1 MSMQDEDPTAPAPA
15 QQQQAIPDGPDP
27 AFAGAQGAPP
37 PAQNTQALSQMVN
50 AIPVQQNPGGAPPG
64 EGDVNVQGSGAPPS
78 QGIMDFLQGKGAAP
92 QQEFDKRVEMAKQ
105 AGAANDSEAVTHAVA
120 SGGNPQEQG
129 ALLQRA
135 RIMADAGNAHAV
147 AALQNGDAQKAAKF
161 ATAAQANIPDGNDT
175 KFQAGKDSFT
185 ATVTGLGGGKPQ
197 QFKFA
202 PTDFHQFL
210 TGPDAKF
217 DAMMDNPV
225 QKALAQLGKGAPQ
238 ASGGPG
244 GDQPGGAAAPGA
256 AESAGPP
263 NPKGPYGEGGGPTPP
278 ATSTMSNLPPGFSN
292 AGGVTKFTGPY
303 DQELAAQTANA
314 RTRANVVQMTTQS
327 HNLMQKGQMKGANN
341 ELDEQDLKNQG
352 EATKAE
358 GENARSDARNASNER
373 AAQSRANNPRQLAD
387 GADTAADR
395 NQRATNANNRIQ
407 QGEDAKTYASY
418 VKLYS
423 GAGETVDD
431 ARAHAQKSMA
441 EDIKARS
448 SGGTPTPQQAP
459 QEDPNAQQAP
469 APAQHKQLPIGAS
482 SNING
487 VPYTKGQDGKWYP
500 AAAQ

>member
-1 MSMQDEDPTAPAPA
+1 MP
-15 QQQQAIPDGPDP
+15 
-27 AFAGAQGAPP
+27 
-37 PAQNTQALSQMVN
+37 N
-50 AIPVQQNPGGAPPG
+50 
-64 EGDVNVQGSGAPPS
+64 
-78 QGIMDFLQGKGAAP
+78 QGIMDLLQGKGAAP

-238 ASGGPG
+238 TSGGPG
-244 GDQPGGAAAPGA
+244 GDQDGGAAAPGA

-263 NPKGPYGEGGGPTPP
+263 NPKGPYGEANTTPTSNPNDAGVHKGGLTTLR
-278 ATSTMSNLPPGFSN
+278 AQ
-292 AGGVTKFTGPY
+292 PY
-303 DQELAAQTANA
+303 DADVAAQTANA

-327 HNLMQKGQMKGANN
+327 HNLMAKGQMKGANN

-358 GENARSDARNASNER
+358 GENTRSAARNASNER
-373 AAQSRANNPRQLAD
+373 AAQSRANNPRQLAA

-395 NQRATNANNRIQ
+395 NQRAANANTRIQ

-423 GAGETVDD
+423 GAGETVDA
-431 ARAHAQKSMA
+431 ARTHAQKSMA

-448 SGGTPTPQQAP
+448 SGGTPAPQQAP

-469 APAQHKQLPIGAS
+469 APKQH
-482 SNING
+482 G
-487 VPYTKGQDGKWYP
+487 VIPPNVRYDPQGNMFVQGQDGKPVPYTP
-500 AAAQ
+500 Q